1 MEKETFNF
9 WQDHSTQY
17 LEMAL
22 SSERRERLEHAD
34 GYGKR
39 TGECGDTIEFFLI
52 INKGIIDSIT
62 FDTDG
67 CMNTNAC
74 ANTIAML
81 LEGKSVEKAWEITPQ
96 HLADYLET
104 LPQDEYHCAELAVGA
119 MYLALSNY
127 GETSREPW
135 KKAYPKKW

>member
-1 MEKETFNF
+1 
-9 WQDHSTQY
+9 
-17 LEMAL
+17 LE
-22 SSERRERLEHAD
+22 RAD

-74 ANTIAML
+74 ANTVAML
-81 LEGKSVEKAWEITPQ
+81 LEGKTVEKAWEITPQ
-96 HLADYLET
+96 HLANYLET

-135 KKAYPKKW
+135 KKAYAKKW